1 VAAGSPKILGGGI
14 WVDEGLDRFEWCEG
28 AGQVIHENLIRAKAE
43 IRQIISAV
51 SQDARF
57 WRLESGLV
65 NLWNT
70 SGTMKEGKTEV
81 CENRATQ

>member
-1 VAAGSPKILGGGI
+1 MS
-14 WVDEGLDRFEWCEG
+14 
-28 AGQVIHENLIRAKAE
+28 GQVIHENLIRAKAE